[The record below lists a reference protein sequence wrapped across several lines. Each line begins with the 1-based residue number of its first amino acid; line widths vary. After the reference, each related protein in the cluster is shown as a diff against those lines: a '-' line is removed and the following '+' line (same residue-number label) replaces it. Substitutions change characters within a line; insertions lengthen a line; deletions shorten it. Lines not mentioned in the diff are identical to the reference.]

1 MFKFWKSKRMSFRQ
15 AKKELE
21 KLANGDYHVLSYG
34 ITDFGT
40 ADYIDGKL
48 EQKCT
53 VYVNGFDHYHGATWR
68 IALDKLESAITGTS
82 LPVKIEDIPEQEI
95 ENDD

>member
-1 MFKFWKSKRMSFRQ
+1 MFKFWKSKRMTFRQ

-40 ADYIDGKL
+40 GGKL

-53 VYVNGFDHYHGATWR
+53 VYVNGFDHYHGVTWR
-68 IALDKLESAITGTS
+68 IALDKLESAIIGIS

-95 ENDD
+95 ENEN